1 MKKLS
6 RAERRAQLLEVAQAI
21 VREHGTDALT
31 LGALAE
37 RAGVSKPIA
46 YSHFDTRSGLMIA
59 LSKAIMERQIDDLAQ
74 VLAHTPAS
82 LDEVARVLA
91 QQYMDCTTTIGPEW
105 HAVSAALR
113 GDAQMDAYQ
122 RETVRS
128 HAAFYAEV
136 LAPLSALP
144 AATVRRRCVGILGAA
159 EALSDEMVRGG
170 CSREQ
175 AADDLAGLVVDWLR
189 PAARVN

>member
-6 RAERRAQLLEVAQAI
+6 RAERRAQLLGVAQAI
-21 VREHGTDALT
+21 VREQGTDALT

-59 LSKAIMERQIDDLAQ
+59 LSREIMERQVKDLAA
-74 VLAHTPAS
+74 VLDHTPAS

-91 QQYMDCTTTIGPEW
+91 KQYMECTTTIGPEW
-105 HAVSAALR
+105 HAISAALR
-113 GDAQMDAYQ
+113 GDAQMDAHQ
-122 RETVRS
+122 REMMRA
-128 HAAFYAEV
+128 HAAFYAGV
-136 LAPLSALP
+136 LAPLSGLP
-144 AATVRRRCVGILGAA
+144 AADVQRRCVGILGAA

-175 AADDLAGLVVDWLR
+175 AADDLAGLVVNWLQ
-189 PAARVN
+189 PAA